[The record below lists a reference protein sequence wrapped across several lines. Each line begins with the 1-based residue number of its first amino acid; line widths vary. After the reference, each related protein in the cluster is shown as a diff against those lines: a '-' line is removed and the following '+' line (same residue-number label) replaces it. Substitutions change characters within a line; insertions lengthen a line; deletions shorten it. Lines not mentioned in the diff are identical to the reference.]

1 MSYGLGE
8 RLATPRENVILD
20 GAIVGRLR
28 ADLEDVFEVAEIS
41 TPRRAQQ
48 GVIVFTGRL
57 RMADADRAYDILAER
72 WAHHD
77 YTPLLRTHG
86 QGHQVIGQ
94 PGLVKPRP
102 ANPWINLA
110 LFVVTVFSVVLMGAL
125 NAGANPLEDP
135 SSLVQGIPFA
145 FTLLAILGTHEL
157 GHYFAARRHKVAVT
171 LPYFIPMPL
180 SFVGTFGAFI
190 QLRSPV
196 RNRSQLFDVGV
207 AGPLAGLVITIPL
220 LLYGLYLSEVGPLPA
235 EGGYIMEG
243 NSLLYLGAKYL
254 VHGQVLPA
262 NGVDVMLHPM
272 AFAAWF
278 GLLVTAFNLLPAG
291 QLDGGHVVFTL
302 IGDRI
307 RYVATAFVAVL
318 LIMGVALWQGWFLWA
333 ILIFM
338 LGVGHPPPLND
349 VTPLD
354 GRRRLLAVLTML
366 IFLLVFVPVPLKII
380 AP

>member
-1 MSYGLGE
+1 
-8 RLATPRENVILD
+8 
-20 GAIVGRLR
+20 
-28 ADLEDVFEVAEIS
+28 
-41 TPRRAQQ
+41 
-48 GVIVFTGRL
+48 
-57 RMADADRAYDILAER
+57 
-72 WAHHD
+72 
-77 YTPLLRTHG
+77 LLRTHG

-254 VHGQVLPA
+254 VHGQVLPRGVSRDGLLAADIPDVVLARGKPVEGATATGAVGEMKAGDVFIKGA
-262 NGVDVMLHPM
+262 NALNYAGGI
-272 AFAAWF
+272 A
-278 GLLVTAFNLLPAG
+278 GLLVGHPT
-291 QLDGGHVVFTL
+291 GGTL
-302 IGDRI
+302 GAVIGTLVARRI
-307 RYVATAFVAVL
+307 RL
-318 LIMGVALWQGWFLWA
+318 LIPVGLEKETPSDIIEASQQLELGGGSGPSLWPMQGDIFTEVEALRVLCGVDAVPIGAGGVAGAEGAVW
-333 ILIFM
+333 
-338 LGVGHPPPLND
+338 
-349 VTPLD
+349 
-354 GRRRLLAVLTML
+354 LACFGDAEEIDTVEALAL
-366 IFLLVFVPVPLKII
+366 E
-380 AP
+380 